1 MQSRHIRTR
10 HASSDRWRLSVAVGH
25 SSRSIPLFRTCRDCG
40 TAGKIAHARGSDFVI
55 LQAPF
60 GHLSTKG
67 SPKMTS
73 VLFSPIT
80 LRGLTLPNRVVVSP
94 MCQYNSDNGS
104 ANDWHLMHLG
114 SFSLGAAGLV
124 MCEMTDVTPRGRITP
139 KCAGM
144 WSDENEAALKRVHD
158 FCRTYG
164 VAKLGV
170 QLAHAGRKGS
180 TQTPAQGGKPLAP
193 DQAGWVRS
201 GERRVG

>member
-1 MQSRHIRTR
+1 MQSRHFRTR

-25 SSRSIPLFRTCRDCG
+25 SGRSISLFGTCRDRG
-40 TAGKIAHARGSDFVI
+40 TASKIAHACGLDFVI

-80 LRGLTLPNRVVVSP
+80 MRGMTLPNRVVVSP

-114 SFSLGAAGLV
+114 NMSLGCAGLV
-124 MCEMTDVTPRGRITP
+124 MTEMTDVNPQGRISP
-139 KCAGM
+139 RCAGM
-144 WSDENEAALKRVHD
+144 WSDDNEKALKRVHD
-158 FCRTYG
+158 FCRQYG

-170 QLAHAGRKGS
+170 QLAHAGRKGP
-180 TQTPAQGGKPLAP
+180 TTPPAAGGKPILEGPAAWTP
-193 DQAGWVRS
+193 
-201 GERRVG
+201 